1 MNALTDLWKDG
12 MKRSVLLLVISGA
25 SLVASFLTDGKL
37 PVDPAWIAIVICGAP
52 ILWDAVTGL
61 VLRHDIKAD
70 VLVAMAIV
78 AAVALGE
85 WFAAGE
91 VALIM
96 EIGGFLEDY
105 SAAKASKGVERL
117 KGMSPKTGR
126 LVIGNGTTDI
136 PVDDILVGQTLR
148 VLSGDAVPV
157 DGVVT
162 LGETSIDQSM
172 ITGESMPVDKR
183 VGDRV
188 FSGTIN
194 QMGAFDMVAEKV
206 SSESSFQMMAAMVSS
221 VDADKTR
228 MVRTADRWATWLVAI
243 VAILAVVTYAL
254 TRDVYRAVTVMIV
267 FCPCA
272 FILATPTAIVAAIG
286 NLTKHGILV
295 KDGDSLERMASVDIV
310 AFDKTGT
317 VTLGRPEIVEVHSVM
332 DEDELIR
339 LAASAESGSMHP
351 LAKAFADRSSDLDI
365 RTSRPESFRT
375 VPGSGVEAVV
385 EGRNVLIGNPRMMKE
400 HGIVVPNEAEA
411 LLGRMVEDGKT
422 AVIVAIDDAYSG
434 IVALSDTI
442 RDASAETVSE
452 LMGMGVDSLLLTGD
466 NGRIAEIVASE
477 IGIRDVRAGCTPMSK
492 VEAIEDMQGL
502 GRKVCMIGDGVN
514 DAPALRKAWVGI
526 SMGATG
532 SDIASDAADMVL
544 VKDGIESIPHLVS
557 LSRRMMSKVRMN
569 IAFSMCWNL
578 TAVALSMLAILGPV
592 TGALVHNVGSVVV
605 VVNSAVLLIYGKR
618 SKA

>member
-25 SLVASFLTDGKL
+25 SLVVSFLTDGKL
-37 PVDPAWIAIVICGAP
+37 PVDPAWVAIVICGAP

-126 LVIGNGTTDI
+126 LVIGNGTIDI

-148 VLSGDAVPV
+148 VLSGDSVPV

-228 MVRTADRWATWLVAI
+228 MVRTADRWAT
-243 VAILAVVTYAL
+243 
-254 TRDVYRAVTVMIV
+254 
-267 FCPCA
+267 
-272 FILATPTAIVAAIG
+272 
-286 NLTKHGILV
+286 
-295 KDGDSLERMASVDIV
+295 
-310 AFDKTGT
+310 
-317 VTLGRPEIVEVHSVM
+317 
-332 DEDELIR
+332 
-339 LAASAESGSMHP
+339 
-351 LAKAFADRSSDLDI
+351 
-365 RTSRPESFRT
+365 
-375 VPGSGVEAVV
+375 
-385 EGRNVLIGNPRMMKE
+385 
-400 HGIVVPNEAEA
+400 
-411 LLGRMVEDGKT
+411 
-422 AVIVAIDDAYSG
+422 
-434 IVALSDTI
+434 
-442 RDASAETVSE
+442 
-452 LMGMGVDSLLLTGD
+452 
-466 NGRIAEIVASE
+466 
-477 IGIRDVRAGCTPMSK
+477 
-492 VEAIEDMQGL
+492 
-502 GRKVCMIGDGVN
+502 
-514 DAPALRKAWVGI
+514 
-526 SMGATG
+526 
-532 SDIASDAADMVL
+532 
-544 VKDGIESIPHLVS
+544 
-557 LSRRMMSKVRMN
+557 
-569 IAFSMCWNL
+569 
-578 TAVALSMLAILGPV
+578 
-592 TGALVHNVGSVVV
+592 
-605 VVNSAVLLIYGKR
+605 
-618 SKA
+618 